1 MKIPQIHPSATVFPH
16 AVVLGDVTLME
27 DSSLWFGAVVRA
39 ELDSLTVGRRSNI
52 QDNCVVHVDSAHPCR
67 IGDGVTVGHGAIL
80 HGCTIGSNSLIGMG
94 AVVLNDAGIGDNCI
108 VGARALVT
116 GGKVFPDGWLIMGV
130 PAKAVRPLTEEEI
143 ESNRASAEHYVHAAR
158 EVAAH
163 LAQHP
168 LKER

>member
-94 AVVLNDAGIGDNCI
+94 AVVLNDAVIGDNCS

>member
-94 AVVLNDAGIGDNCI
+94 AVVLNDAVIGDNCI

-130 PAKAVRPLTEEEI
+130 PA
-143 ESNRASAEHYVHAAR
+143 
-158 EVAAH
+158 
-163 LAQHP
+163 
-168 LKER
+168 

>member
-94 AVVLNDAGIGDNCI
+94 AVVLNDAVIGDNCI

-163 LAQHP
+163 LVQHP

>member
-80 HGCTIGSNSLIGMG
+80 HGCTIGSNSLIGLG
-94 AVVLNDAGIGDNCI
+94 AVVLTLAGCSGILLYIIGAFIIPEKSNIIDAD
-108 VGARALVT
+108 
-116 GGKVFPDGWLIMGV
+116 
-130 PAKAVRPLTEEEI
+130 
-143 ESNRASAEHYVHAAR
+143 
-158 EVAAH
+158 
-163 LAQHP
+163 Q
-168 LKER
+168 